1 MASISPFNILLNN
14 LSSDLS
20 KLNLHNLVNVCGE
33 LISEVERERI
43 SSGWDV
49 FKILIR
55 RDAIGEE
62 PRRMA
67 FLLRIIKELRPKR
80 RDLVSM
86 VKNFIEDNYDQ
97 PQEILDDFESS
108 SDEYTII
115 QRSPRPVS
123 REDCCINIRC
133 GCCSCNLSCNHCC
146 SWFCCLVIA
155 AMILILSAVILAVLY
170 YTPYCRKHL
179 NITNDVNSVE
189 VIVTI
194 GVLFFL
200 ALCFIFLGI
209 YIKRTNRK
217 LPYRR
222 LQSDIGVTTVPR
234 CLSSSAPE
242 DLWANETKTNNLV
255 LQVVSATWHQQVL
268 PLLHVLCLVLTNC
281 SITEPV

>member
-49 FKILIR
+49 FNILIR
-55 RDAIGEE
+55 RNAIGEE

-86 VKNFIEDNYDQ
+86 VKKFIEDNYNE
-97 PQEILDDFESS
+97 PQEILDDLESS

-123 REDCCINIRC
+123 GEDCCINIRC
-133 GCCSCNLSCNHCC
+133 GCCSCNLRCNHCC
-146 SWFCCLVIA
+146 RWFCCLMIA
-155 AMILILSAVILAVLY
+155 AMILILSAVTLAVLH
-170 YTPYCRKHL
+170 YTASGRKHF
-179 NITNDVNSVE
+179 NITNDVPSVQD
-189 VIVTI
+189 IVTI
-194 GVLFFL
+194 AVLLFL
-200 ALCFIFLGI
+200 AVCFISLGI
-209 YIKRTNRK
+209 CIKRRNIV
-217 LPYRR
+217 LPYRQ
-222 LQSDIGVTTVPR
+222 LQSDIGVIYGAVNASPDNPP
-234 CLSSSAPE
+234 LPESFSASGAE
-242 DLWANETKTNNLV
+242 
-255 LQVVSATWHQQVL
+255 
-268 PLLHVLCLVLTNC
+268 
-281 SITEPV
+281 I

>member
-49 FKILIR
+49 FNILIR
-55 RDAIGEE
+55 RNAIGEE
-62 PRRMA
+62 PRRIA

-108 SDEYTII
+108 SDDYRII

-123 REDCCINIRC
+123 GEDCCINIRC
-133 GCCSCNLSCNHCC
+133 GCCSCNLRCNHCC
-146 SWFCCLVIA
+146 
-155 AMILILSAVILAVLY
+155 
-170 YTPYCRKHL
+170 T
-179 NITNDVNSVE
+179 E
-189 VIVTI
+189 
-194 GVLFFL
+194 
-200 ALCFIFLGI
+200 
-209 YIKRTNRK
+209 
-217 LPYRR
+217 
-222 LQSDIGVTTVPR
+222 
-234 CLSSSAPE
+234 
-242 DLWANETKTNNLV
+242 LV
-255 LQVVSATWHQQVL
+255 LL
-268 PLLHVLCLVLTNC
+268 PHDCSNDFNTFSCYFGSVTLHTFRPQTFQRPRYSYHRHSYIPRALLYFTRNLHKAKK
-281 SITEPV
+281 

>member
-49 FKILIR
+49 FNILIR
-55 RDAIGEE
+55 RNAIGEE
-62 PRRMA
+62 PRRIA

-108 SDEYTII
+108 SDEYRII

-123 REDCCINIRC
+123 GEDCCINIRC
-133 GCCSCNLSCNHCC
+133 GCCSCNLRCNHCC
-146 SWFCCLVIA
+146 SWFCCLMIA
-155 AMILILSAVILAVLY
+155 AMILILLAVTLAVLP
-170 YTPYCRKHL
+170 YTPSGRKHF
-179 NITNDVNSVE
+179 SVQD
-189 VIVTI
+189 IVTI
-194 GVLFFL
+194 VVLIFL
-200 ALCFIFLGI
+200 ALCFISLGI
-209 YIKRTNRK
+209 CIKRRNRV
-217 LPYRR
+217 LPYRQ
-222 LQSDIGVTTVPR
+222 LQSDIGVIYGAVNGSPDSPPR
-234 CLSSSAPE
+234 PESFTASAAE
-242 DLWANETKTNNLV
+242 V
-255 LQVVSATWHQQVL
+255 
-268 PLLHVLCLVLTNC
+268 
-281 SITEPV
+281 

>member
-86 VKNFIEDNYDQ
+86 VKKYIEDNYNQ

-115 QRSPRPVS
+115 QRSPRPVP

-133 GCCSCNLSCNHCC
+133 CCCSCKTCNLSCNHCC

-155 AMILILSAVILAVLY
+155 AMILILSAVTLAVLY

-179 NITNDVNSVE
+179 NITNDRDVNSVE

-222 LQSDIGVTTVPR
+222 LQSDIVVTTVPR
-234 CLSSSAPE
+234 TVHLGRRVSHLAHRKTCERTKQKQILS
-242 DLWANETKTNNLV
+242 
-255 LQVVSATWHQQVL
+255 
-268 PLLHVLCLVLTNC
+268 
-281 SITEPV
+281 

>member
-49 FKILIR
+49 FNILIR
-55 RDAIGEE
+55 RNAIGEE

-80 RDLVSM
+80 RDLVFM
-86 VKNFIEDNYDQ
+86 VKKYIEDDYNQ

-123 REDCCINIRC
+123 GEDCCINIRC
-133 GCCSCNLSCNHCC
+133 GCCSCNLRCNHCC
-146 SWFCCLVIA
+146 SWFCCLMIA
-155 AMILILSAVILAVLY
+155 AMILILLAVILAVLH
-170 YTPYCRKHL
+170 YTPSGRKHF
-179 NITNDVNSVE
+179 NITNDVPSVQ
-189 VIVTI
+189 VIVTFA
-194 GVLFFL
+194 VLLFL
-200 ALCFIFLGI
+200 ALCFISLGI
-209 YIKRTNRK
+209 CIRRRNRV
-217 LPYRR
+217 LPYRQ
-222 LQSDIGVTTVPR
+222 LQSDIGFIYGAVNGSPDSPPR
-234 CLSSSAPE
+234 PESFSA
-242 DLWANETKTNNLV
+242 
-255 LQVVSATWHQQVL
+255 SAAEV
-268 PLLHVLCLVLTNC
+268 
-281 SITEPV
+281 

>member
-49 FKILIR
+49 FNILIR
-55 RDAIGEE
+55 RNAIGEE
-62 PRRMA
+62 PRRIA

-86 VKNFIEDNYDQ
+86 VKKYIEDNYNQ

-115 QRSPRPVS
+115 QRSPRPVP

-155 AMILILSAVILAVLY
+155 AMILILSAVTLAVLY

-234 CLSSSAPE
+234 TVHLGRRVSHLAHRKTCERTKQKQILS
-242 DLWANETKTNNLV
+242 
-255 LQVVSATWHQQVL
+255 
-268 PLLHVLCLVLTNC
+268 
-281 SITEPV
+281 

>member
-62 PRRMA
+62 PRRIA

-86 VKNFIEDNYDQ
+86 VKKYIEDNYDQ

-133 GCCSCNLSCNHCC
+133 GCCSCNLRCDHCC
-146 SWFCCLVIA
+146 SWFCGC
-155 AMILILSAVILAVLY
+155 SNDFNTFSCYFGSVILHTLLPQTFEYHQRRQQRRSYSYHRRSFFPRALLY
-170 YTPYCRKHL
+170 FSRNLHK
-179 NITNDVNSVE
+179 
-189 VIVTI
+189 
-194 GVLFFL
+194 
-200 ALCFIFLGI
+200 
-209 YIKRTNRK
+209 
-217 LPYRR
+217 
-222 LQSDIGVTTVPR
+222 
-234 CLSSSAPE
+234 
-242 DLWANETKTNNLV
+242 TKK
-255 LQVVSATWHQQVL
+255 
-268 PLLHVLCLVLTNC
+268 
-281 SITEPV
+281 